1 MINIKDEINSNRFCI
16 SLDGDEYLA
25 IMRALYWYQDKLTNQ
40 ERAKGRDDREWDT
53 VAFLRQQLSDT
64 LKKDSFIQ

>member
-1 MINIKDEINSNRFCI
+1 MINLNDEINTNRFSI

-40 ERAKGRDDREWDT
+40 ERAKGRDDREWDI
-53 VAFLRQQLSDT
+53 VAYLRQQLADT
-64 LKKDSFIQ
+64 LKKDTFI

>member
-1 MINIKDEINSNRFCI
+1 MINLNDEINTNRFSI

-40 ERAKGRDDREWDT
+40 ERAKGRDDREWDI
-53 VAFLRQQLSDT
+53 VAYLRQQLANT
-64 LKKDSFIQ
+64 LKKDTFI

>member
-1 MINIKDEINSNRFCI
+1 MINIKDEINSNRFSI

-25 IMRALYWYQDKLTNQ
+25 ILRALYWYQDKLTNQ
-40 ERAKGRDDREWDT
+40 ERSRGRDDREWDI

-64 LKKDSFIQ
+64 LRKDAFL